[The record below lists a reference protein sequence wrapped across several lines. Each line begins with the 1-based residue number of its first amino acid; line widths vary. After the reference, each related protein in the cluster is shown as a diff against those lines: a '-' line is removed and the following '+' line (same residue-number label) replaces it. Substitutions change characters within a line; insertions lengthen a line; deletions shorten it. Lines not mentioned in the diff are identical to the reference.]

1 MPQPLAPCQIAIN
14 VRPSQRDGNREAN
27 RDTNR
32 DGSRDLTDIVLA
44 VAALLRGLGHA
55 PVLEENSASE
65 LDADRV
71 FDLATLTMTE
81 IGNACGLVVVLGGDG
96 TFIAAARQLAPH
108 HVPIVGVNL
117 GRLGFLTD
125 LTLANLSASLPRL
138 LAGEY
143 REERRVLL
151 SVVSSLANAEQY
163 LAVNDVVVN
172 RGGATSLVDLDIS
185 LNDRFAY
192 GFRADGVIVATPT
205 GSTAYAL
212 SAGGPIM
219 APFVNAFTI
228 VPIAPHALTNRPIV
242 VADDSVIRIT
252 VARAREALA
261 SIDGHHVIPLTEGD
275 FVEIKRAS
283 DTVRLWHPL
292 DYDYYHTLREKL
304 GWTETPEGLS
314 PLKR

>member
-1 MPQPLAPCQIAIN
+1 MPAALAPCPVAIA
-14 VRPSQRDGNREAN
+14 VRPSQRESV
-27 RDTNR
+27 RDVA
-32 DGSRDLTDIVLA
+32 RDLSDT
-44 VAALLRGLGHA
+44 VAQLMVQLRALGFR
-55 PVLEENSASE
+55 PV
-65 LDADRV
+65 LDADSADELNEWVR
-71 FDLATLTMTE
+71 ATAPVVSMAE
-81 IGNACGLVVVLGGDG
+81 IGVTCGLVIVLGGDG
-96 TFIAAARQLAPH
+96 TFISVARRVAAYG
-108 HVPIVGVNL
+108 VPIIGVNQ

-125 LTLANLSASLPRL
+125 LSLSNLYETLPRL

-151 SVVSSLANAEQY
+151 SATGSAPGSQEY

-172 RGGATSLVDLDIS
+172 RGGATSLVDLEIS

-261 SIDGHHVIPLTEGD
+261 SIDGHHVIPLNEGD
-275 FVEIKRAS
+275 SVVLKRAAA
-283 DTVRLWHPL
+283 TVRLWHPL

-304 GWTETPEGLS
+304 GWTETPEGLA
-314 PLKR
+314 PMKR

>member
-1 MPQPLAPCQIAIN
+1 MPSALAPCPVAIA
-14 VRPSQRDGNREAN
+14 VRPSQRDGV
-27 RDTNR
+27 RDST
-32 DGSRDLTDIVLA
+32 RDLSDTVTGLA
-44 VAALLRGLGHA
+44 AQLRGLGYS
-55 PVLEENSASE
+55 PVLEGSSAAELDEAARSAAPSASM
-65 LDADRV
+65 D
-71 FDLATLTMTE
+71 E
-81 IGNACGLVVVLGGDG
+81 IGTTCGLVIVLGGDG
-96 TFIAAARQLAPH
+96 TFISVARQVAAH
-108 HVPIVGVNL
+108 GVPIIGVNQ

-125 LTLANLSASLPRL
+125 LSLSSLPETLPRL

-151 SVVSSLANAEQY
+151 RATSSVAGSPEY

-172 RGGATSLVDLDIS
+172 RGGATSLVDLEIS

-261 SIDGHHVIPLTEGD
+261 SIDGHHVIALNEGD
-275 FVEIKRAS
+275 SVVLKRA
-283 DTVRLWHPL
+283 DATVRLWHPL

-304 GWTETPEGLS
+304 GWTETPEGLA
-314 PLKR
+314 PMKR

>member
-1 MPQPLAPCQIAIN
+1 MLQPLAPCQIAIA
-14 VRPSQRDGNREAN
+14 VRPSL
-27 RDTNR
+27 R
-32 DGSRDLTDIVLA
+32 DGSREVTRDLTDTVLA
-44 VAALLRGLGHA
+44 VATQLRSLGYS
-55 PVLEENSASE
+55 PVLEKNSASE
-65 LDADRV
+65 LDAEAV
-71 FDLATLTMTE
+71 FGLPTSTMADIGRTSGLA
-81 IGNACGLVVVLGGDG
+81 IVLGGDG
-96 TFIAAARQLAPH
+96 TFISVARQLAPH
-108 HVPIVGVNL
+108 NVPIIGVNL

-125 LTLANLSASLPRL
+125 LTLSNLTESLPRL

-172 RGGATSLVDLDIS
+172 RGGATSLVDLEIS

-275 FVEIKRAS
+275 SVAIKRAA

-314 PLKR
+314 PRNPVIQR

>member
-14 VRPSQRDGNREAN
+14 VRPSQRDGNRDVA
-27 RDTNR
+27 
-32 DGSRDLTDIVLA
+32 RDLTDTVLA
-44 VAALLRGLGHA
+44 VATQLRSLGYR

-65 LDADRV
+65 LDVEMVSA
-71 FDLATLTMTE
+71 LPTATMTD
-81 IGNACGLVVVLGGDG
+81 IGRTSGLAIVLGGDG
-96 TFIAAARQLAPH
+96 TFISVARQLAPH

-125 LTLANLSASLPRL
+125 LTLSNLTESLPRL

-151 SVVSSLANAEQY
+151 SVVSSLANAEQF

-172 RGGATSLVDLDIS
+172 RGGATSLVDLEIS

-228 VPIAPHALTNRPIV
+228 VPIAPHAHPRADCHRDHTEWWALPAFSAQRHTPAPPNRLRNRSLSRSARPV
-242 VADDSVIRIT
+242 RSHSLLSVPCGNT
-252 VARAREALA
+252 
-261 SIDGHHVIPLTEGD
+261 GP
-275 FVEIKRAS
+275 S
-283 DTVRLWHPL
+283 DKPRCSNH
-292 DYDYYHTLREKL
+292 
-304 GWTETPEGLS
+304 
-314 PLKR
+314 

>member
-1 MPQPLAPCQIAIN
+1 MPSALPPCPVAIA
-14 VRPSQRDGNREAN
+14 VRPSQRDGV
-27 RDTNR
+27 RDTT
-32 DGSRDLTDIVLA
+32 RDLSDTAIGLIVQLQ
-44 VAALLRGLGHA
+44 RLGYG
-55 PVLEENSASE
+55 PILEENSAAE
-65 LDADRV
+65 LDEVVRFSAPARSMD
-71 FDLATLTMTE
+71 E
-81 IGNACGLVVVLGGDG
+81 IGATCGLIIVLGGDG
-96 TFIAAARQLAPH
+96 TFISVARQVAAH
-108 HVPIVGVNL
+108 GVPIIGVNQ

-125 LTLANLSASLPRL
+125 LSPASLPESLPRL

-143 REERRVLL
+143 REERRILL
-151 SVVSSLANAEQY
+151 SVTSSTVGSPGY

-172 RGGATSLVDLDIS
+172 RGGATSLVDLEIS

-261 SIDGHHVIPLTEGD
+261 SIDGHHVIPLNEGD
-275 FVEIKRAS
+275 SVVLKRA
-283 DTVRLWHPL
+283 DATVRLWHPL

-304 GWTETPEGLS
+304 GWTETPEGLA
-314 PLKR
+314 PMKR

>member
-1 MPQPLAPCQIAIN
+1 MLQPLAPCQIAIA
-14 VRPSQRDGNREAN
+14 VRPSQRDGNRDVA
-27 RDTNR
+27 
-32 DGSRDLTDIVLA
+32 RDLTDTVLG
-44 VAALLRGLGHA
+44 VAALLHGLGHT
-55 PVLEENSASE
+55 PVLEQNSASE
-65 LDADRV
+65 LDVEIA
-71 FDLATLTMTE
+71 FDLPSLTMTD
-81 IGNACGLVVVLGGDG
+81 IGRTCGLAIVLGGDG
-96 TFIAAARQLAPH
+96 TFISVARQLAPH
-108 HVPIVGVNL
+108 NVPIIGVNL

-125 LTLANLSASLPRL
+125 LTLSNLTESLPRL

-143 REERRVLL
+143 RQERRVLL

-172 RGGATSLVDLDIS
+172 RGGATSLVDLEIS

-275 FVEIKRAS
+275 SVEIKRAA

-314 PLKR
+314 PHNPVIQR

>member
-1 MPQPLAPCQIAIN
+1 MPSALPPCPVAIA
-14 VRPSQRDGNREAN
+14 VRPSQRDGV
-27 RDTNR
+27 RDTT
-32 DGSRDLTDIVLA
+32 RDLSDTVVGLIER
-44 VAALLRGLGHA
+44 LRGLGYS
-55 PVLEENSASE
+55 PVLDDNSAAE
-65 LDADRV
+65 LDESARSAAPAV
-71 FDLATLTMTE
+71 SMGEVGA
-81 IGNACGLVVVLGGDG
+81 NCGLVIVLGGDG
-96 TFIAAARQLAPH
+96 TFISVARQVAAH
-108 HVPIVGVNL
+108 GVPIIGVNQ

-125 LTLANLSASLPRL
+125 LSLASLPETLPRL

-151 SVVSSLANAEQY
+151 SATSSVAGSSEY

-172 RGGATSLVDLDIS
+172 RGGATSLVDLEIS

-261 SIDGHHVIPLTEGD
+261 SIDGHHVIPLNEGD
-275 FVEIKRAS
+275 SVVLKRA
-283 DTVRLWHPL
+283 DATVRLWHPL

-304 GWTETPEGLS
+304 GWTETPEGLA
-314 PLKR
+314 PIKR

>member
-1 MPQPLAPCQIAIN
+1 MPQPLAPCQIAIA
-14 VRPSQRDGNREAN
+14 VRPSQRDGSRDANREVL
-27 RDTNR
+27 
-32 DGSRDLTDIVLA
+32 RDLSDT
-44 VAALLRGLGHA
+44 VAALAAQLRGLGYT

-65 LDADRV
+65 LD
-71 FDLATLTMTE
+71 
-81 IGNACGLVVVLGGDG
+81 GNALPALPIASMQEIAQGSGLAVVLGGDG
-96 TFIAAARQLAPH
+96 TFISLARQLAPFG
-108 HVPIVGVNL
+108 VPIIGVNL

-125 LTLANLSASLPRL
+125 LTAANLTQSLPRL

-151 SVVSSLANAEQY
+151 SVVSSLGSATQH

-172 RGGATSLVDLDIS
+172 RGGATSLVDLEIS
-185 LNDRFAY
+185 LDDRFAY

-261 SIDGHHVIPLTEGD
+261 SIDGHQMIPLAEGD
-275 FVEIKRAS
+275 SVVIRRAA

-314 PLKR
+314 PRNPVIQR

>member
-1 MPQPLAPCQIAIN
+1 MPQPLASCQIAIN
-14 VRPSQRDGNREAN
+14 VRPSQRDGNRDAH
-27 RDTNR
+27 RDVL
-32 DGSRDLTDIVLA
+32 RDLTGTVLA
-44 VAALLRGLGHA
+44 VAALLRDLGHQ
-55 PVLEENSASE
+55 PVLEETSASE
-65 LDADRV
+65 LD
-71 FDLATLTMTE
+71 FDAVYGLSTSTMAEIARSSGLA
-81 IGNACGLVVVLGGDG
+81 IVLGGDG
-96 TFIAAARQLAPH
+96 TFISVARQLAPH
-108 HVPIVGVNL
+108 NVPIVGVNL

-125 LTLANLSASLPRL
+125 LTLSNLTESLPRL

-151 SVVSSLANAEQY
+151 SVVSSLANAEKY

-172 RGGATSLVDLDIS
+172 RGGATSLVDLEIS

-192 GFRADGVIVATPT
+192 RFRADGVIVATPT

-242 VADDSVIRIT
+242 VADDSVVRIT

-261 SIDGHHVIPLTEGD
+261 SIDGHHVIALTEGD

-292 DYDYYHTLREKL
+292 GYDYYHTLREKL
-304 GWTETPEGLS
+304 GWTETPDGLA
-314 PLKR
+314 PHHAVVQR

>member
-1 MPQPLAPCQIAIN
+1 M
-14 VRPSQRDGNREAN
+14 E
-27 RDTNR
+27 
-32 DGSRDLTDIVLA
+32 
-44 VAALLRGLGHA
+44 VAAQLRGLGYT

-65 LDADRV
+65 LDSHV
-71 FDLATLTMTE
+71 VPGLPTLTMAD
-81 IGNACGLVVVLGGDG
+81 IGRSSGLAIVLGGDG
-96 TFIAAARQLAPH
+96 TFISAARQLAPDN
-108 HVPIVGVNL
+108 VPIIGVNL

-125 LTLANLSASLPRL
+125 LTLSNLTESLPRL

-151 SVVSSLANAEQY
+151 NVISSIASTDHY

-172 RGGATSLVDLDIS
+172 RGGATSLVDLEIS

-261 SIDGHHVIPLTEGD
+261 SIDGHHVIPLNEGD
-275 FVEIKRAS
+275 FVEIKRAA

-304 GWTETPEGLS
+304 GWTATPDGLS
-314 PLKR
+314 PRNSVVQR

>member
-1 MPQPLAPCQIAIN
+1 MPSALAPCPVAIA
-14 VRPSQRDGNREAN
+14 VRPSQRDGV
-27 RDTNR
+27 RDTT
-32 DGSRDLTDIVLA
+32 RDLSDTATALIVR
-44 VAALLRGLGHA
+44 LRSLGYR
-55 PVLEENSASE
+55 PILEENSAAE
-65 LDADRV
+65 LDDVVR
-71 FDLATLTMTE
+71 LAAPAWTMEE
-81 IGNACGLVVVLGGDG
+81 IGAACGLIVVLGGDG
-96 TFIAAARQLAPH
+96 TFISVARQVAAH
-108 HVPIVGVNL
+108 GVPIIGVNQ

-125 LTLANLSASLPRL
+125 LSLASLPETLPRL

-151 SVVSSLANAEQY
+151 SATSSVAGSPEY

-172 RGGATSLVDLDIS
+172 RGGATSLVDLEIS

-261 SIDGHHVIPLTEGD
+261 SIDGHHMIPLNEGD
-275 FVEIKRAS
+275 SVVLKRA
-283 DTVRLWHPL
+283 DATVRLWHPL

-304 GWTETPEGLS
+304 GWTETPEGLA
-314 PLKR
+314 PMKR

>member
-1 MPQPLAPCQIAIN
+1 MPQPPAPCQIAIA
-14 VRPSQRDGNREAN
+14 VRPSQRDGT
-27 RDTNR
+27 RDVV
-32 DGSRDLTDIVLA
+32 RDLTNTVLA
-44 VAALLRGLGHA
+44 VAAQLRGLGHT
-55 PVLEENSASE
+55 PVLEEISACE
-65 LDADRV
+65 LDAETV
-71 FDLATLTMTE
+71 TGLPTLTMMD
-81 IGNACGLVVVLGGDG
+81 IGLTSGLMIVLGGDG
-96 TFIAAARQLAPH
+96 TFISVARQLAPH
-108 HVPIVGVNL
+108 NVPIIGVNL

-125 LTLANLSASLPRL
+125 LTLSNLTESLPRL

-151 SVVSSLANAEQY
+151 SVFSSLAHTERY

-172 RGGATSLVDLDIS
+172 RGGATSLVDLEIS

-275 FVEIKRAS
+275 SVEIRRAV

-314 PLKR
+314 PQKR

>member
-1 MPQPLAPCQIAIN
+1 MPEALAPCRIAIAI
-14 VRPSQRDGNREAN
+14 RPAQREGAREVV
-27 RDTNR
+27 
-32 DGSRDLTDIVLA
+32 RDLESA
-44 VAALLRGLGHA
+44 VASLAELLQRLGHT
-55 PVLEENSASE
+55 PVLEAQSASE
-65 LDADRV
+65 IDGARWP
-71 FDLATLTMTE
+71 AMSMAE
-81 IGNACGLVVVLGGDG
+81 IGRTCGLMVVLGGDG
-96 TFIAAARQLAPH
+96 TLISVARQLAPYN
-108 HVPIVGVNL
+108 VPVVGVNQ

-125 LTLANLSASLPRL
+125 LSLANLGESLPRL

-151 SVVSSLANAEQY
+151 SATHSATGSEEF

-172 RGGATSLVDLDIS
+172 RGAATSLVDLEIS

-242 VADDSVIRIT
+242 LADDSVIRIT
-252 VARAREALA
+252 VARAREAFA
-261 SIDGHHVIPLTEGD
+261 SIDGHHVIPLAEGD
-275 FVEIKRAS
+275 AVVLRRAQA
-283 DTVRLWHPL
+283 TVRLWHPF
-292 DYDYYHTLREKL
+292 DYDYYQTLRGKL
-304 GWTETPEGLS
+304 GWAETPEGLAPS
-314 PLKR
+314 RL

>member
-1 MPQPLAPCQIAIN
+1 MPQPLAPCQIAIA
-14 VRPSQRDGNREAN
+14 VRPSQRDGNR
-27 RDTNR
+27 
-32 DGSRDLTDIVLA
+32 DGVRDLTDTVLA
-44 VAALLRGLGHA
+44 VAALLRVLGYA
-55 PVLEENSASE
+55 PVLEENSAAE
-65 LDADRV
+65 LDAETV
-71 FDLATLTMTE
+71 SGLPTSTMVNIGHASGLA
-81 IGNACGLVVVLGGDG
+81 IVLGGDG
-96 TFIAAARQLAPH
+96 TFISVARQLAPH
-108 HVPIVGVNL
+108 NVPIIGVNL

-125 LTLANLSASLPRL
+125 LTLSNLTESLPRL

-151 SVVSSLANAEQY
+151 SVVSSLANAQQH

-172 RGGATSLVDLDIS
+172 RGGATSLVDLEIS

-275 FVEIKRAS
+275 SVEIRRAA

-304 GWTETPEGLS
+304 GWTETPEGLLPHS
-314 PLKR
+314 AVIQR

>member
-1 MPQPLAPCQIAIN
+1 MPQPLAPCQIAIA
-14 VRPSQRDGNREAN
+14 VRPSQRDGG
-27 RDTNR
+27 RDASR
-32 DGSRDLTDIVLA
+32 DGLRDLSDTVVALA
-44 VAALLRGLGHA
+44 AQLRALGYT

-65 LDADRV
+65 IDGDTPSVLPTATMADIAR
-71 FDLATLTMTE
+71 DSGLA
-81 IGNACGLVVVLGGDG
+81 IVLGGDG
-96 TFIAAARQLAPH
+96 TFISLARQLAPSG
-108 HVPIVGVNL
+108 VPIIGVNL

-125 LTLANLSASLPRL
+125 LTAANLTQSLPRL

-151 SVVSSLANAEQY
+151 SVVSSRGDAAQH

-172 RGGATSLVDLDIS
+172 RGAATSLVDLEIS

-261 SIDGHHVIPLTEGD
+261 SLDGHQMIPLAEGD
-275 FVEIKRAS
+275 SVVIQRAA

-314 PLKR
+314 PQKK

>member
-1 MPQPLAPCQIAIN
+1 MPLPLASCQIAIA
-14 VRPSQRDGNREAN
+14 VRPSQRDGS
-27 RDTNR
+27 RDI
-32 DGSRDLTDIVLA
+32 SRDLSGTVLA
-44 VAALLRGLGHA
+44 LARQLLSLGYS
-55 PVLEENSASE
+55 PLLEANSAAE
-65 LDADRV
+65 LRAEAASSLQTAAMADLGEV
-71 FDLATLTMTE
+71 
-81 IGNACGLVVVLGGDG
+81 CGLAIVLGGDG
-96 TFIAAARQLAPH
+96 TFISVARQLARYD
-108 HVPIVGVNL
+108 VPIIGVNQ

-125 LTLANLSASLPRL
+125 LTLANLSTSLPRL

-143 REERRVLL
+143 REERRALL
-151 SVVSSLANAEQY
+151 SVSSSLANADQY

-172 RGGATSLVDLDIS
+172 RGGATSLVDLEIS

-261 SIDGHHVIPLTEGD
+261 SIDGHQVIPLGEGD
-275 FVEIKRAS
+275 SVVLRRAQ

-314 PLKR
+314 PTKK

>member
-1 MPQPLAPCQIAIN
+1 MPQPLAPCQIAIA
-14 VRPSQRDGNREAN
+14 VRPSQRDGNREVA
-27 RDTNR
+27 
-32 DGSRDLTDIVLA
+32 SELTGTVLA
-44 VAALLRGLGHA
+44 VAAMLQGLGYA
-55 PVLEENSASE
+55 PVLEQNSALE
-65 LDADRV
+65 LDTDSVANLPTVIMAELGRTSG
-71 FDLATLTMTE
+71 LA
-81 IGNACGLVVVLGGDG
+81 IVLGGDG
-96 TFIAAARQLAPH
+96 TFISVARQLAPYN
-108 HVPIVGVNL
+108 VPIIGVNL

-125 LTLANLSASLPRL
+125 LTLSNLTESLPRL

-151 SVVSSLANAEQY
+151 SVASSLVNAEQY

-172 RGGATSLVDLDIS
+172 RGGATSLVDLEIS

-275 FVEIKRAS
+275 SVEIKRAA

-314 PLKR
+314 PRNPVVQR

>member
-1 MPQPLAPCQIAIN
+1 MPPALAPCQIAIA
-14 VRPSQRDGNREAN
+14 VRPSQRDGS
-27 RDTNR
+27 RDNA
-32 DGSRDLTDIVLA
+32 RDLTDTVLA
-44 VAALLRGLGHA
+44 LALQLRDLGYSV
-55 PVLEENSASE
+55 VLEENSAAE
-65 LDADRV
+65 LDA
-71 FDLATLTMTE
+71 TTT
-81 IGNACGLVVVLGGDG
+81 NALPTAPMAALGCSCGLAIVLGGDG
-96 TFIAAARQLAPH
+96 TFISVARQLAPH
-108 HVPIVGVNL
+108 GVPIIGVNQ

-125 LTLANLSASLPRL
+125 LTLTNLPTSLPRL

-143 REERRVLL
+143 REERRALL
-151 SVVSSLANAEQY
+151 SVTSSLANATQH

-172 RGGATSLVDLDIS
+172 RGGATSLVDLEIS

-219 APFVNAFTI
+219 APFVNAFII

-261 SIDGHHVIPLTEGD
+261 SIDGHHVIPLNEGD
-275 FVEIKRAS
+275 SVVLKRAE

-314 PLKR
+314 PVKK

>member
-1 MPQPLAPCQIAIN
+1 MPQPLAPCQIAIA
-14 VRPSQRDGNREAN
+14 VRPSQRDGNRDVASELAG
-27 RDTNR
+27 T
-32 DGSRDLTDIVLA
+32 VLA
-44 VAALLRGLGHA
+44 VATLLRGLGYA
-55 PVLEENSASE
+55 PILEQNSALE
-65 LDADRV
+65 LDTDSV
-71 FDLATLTMTE
+71 ATLPTMTMAE
-81 IGNACGLVVVLGGDG
+81 LGRTSGLAIVLGGDG
-96 TFIAAARQLAPH
+96 TFISVARQLAPYN
-108 HVPIVGVNL
+108 VPIIGVNL

-125 LTLANLSASLPRL
+125 LTLSNLTESLPRL

-151 SVVSSLANAEQY
+151 SVVSSLVNAEQY

-172 RGGATSLVDLDIS
+172 RGGATSLVDLEIS

-275 FVEIKRAS
+275 SVEIKRAA

>member
-1 MPQPLAPCQIAIN
+1 MPQPLAPCQIAIA
-14 VRPSQRDGNREAN
+14 VRPSQRDGS
-27 RDTNR
+27 RDVT
-32 DGSRDLTDIVLA
+32 RDLTDTVLA
-44 VAALLRGLGHA
+44 VVAQLRGLGYS
-55 PVLEENSASE
+55 PVLEASSASE
-65 LDADRV
+65 LDAETMSGLPSSAMADIGRSSG
-71 FDLATLTMTE
+71 LA
-81 IGNACGLVVVLGGDG
+81 IVLGGDG
-96 TFIAAARQLAPH
+96 TFISVARQLAPH
-108 HVPIVGVNL
+108 NVPIVGVNL

-125 LTLANLSASLPRL
+125 LTLSNLTDSLPRL

-151 SVVSSLANAEQY
+151 GVVSSLAEAGQY

-172 RGGATSLVDLDIS
+172 RGGATSLVDLEIS

-314 PLKR
+314 PRNPVVQR

>member
-1 MPQPLAPCQIAIN
+1 MPQPLAPCQIAIA
-14 VRPSQRDGNREAN
+14 VRPSQREGNRDVA
-27 RDTNR
+27 
-32 DGSRDLTDIVLA
+32 RDLTDIVLA
-44 VAALLRGLGHA
+44 VASQLRGLGYS
-55 PVLEENSASE
+55 PVLEETSASE
-65 LDADRV
+65 LDARTV
-71 FDLATLTMTE
+71 SGLPTSTMAD
-81 IGNACGLVVVLGGDG
+81 IGRTNGVAIVLGGDG
-96 TFIAAARQLAPH
+96 TFISVARHLAPH
-108 HVPIVGVNL
+108 NVPIIGVNL

-125 LTLANLSASLPRL
+125 LTLSNLTESLPRL

-151 SVVSSLANAEQY
+151 NVVSSLVAAEQY

-172 RGGATSLVDLDIS
+172 RGGATSLVDLEIS

-261 SIDGHHVIPLTEGD
+261 SIDGHQVIPLAEGD
-275 FVEIKRAS
+275 SVEIKRAA

-314 PLKR
+314 RRNPVSRR

>member
-1 MPQPLAPCQIAIN
+1 MPSALPPCPVAIA
-14 VRPSQRDGNREAN
+14 VRPSQRDGV
-27 RDTNR
+27 RDTM
-32 DGSRDLTDIVLA
+32 RDLSDTVTGLIA
-44 VAALLRGLGHA
+44 QLRSLGYR
-55 PVLEENSASE
+55 PILEENSAAE
-65 LDADRV
+65 LDDAVR
-71 FDLATLTMTE
+71 LAAPAWPMDE
-81 IGNACGLVVVLGGDG
+81 IGATCGLIIVLGGDG
-96 TFIAAARQLAPH
+96 TFISVARQVAAH
-108 HVPIVGVNL
+108 GVPIIGVNQ

-125 LTLANLSASLPRL
+125 LSLASLPETLPRL

-151 SVVSSLANAEQY
+151 SATSSVAGSPEY

-172 RGGATSLVDLDIS
+172 RGGATSLVDLEIS

-261 SIDGHHVIPLTEGD
+261 SIDGHHVIPLNEGD
-275 FVEIKRAS
+275 SVVLKRA
-283 DTVRLWHPL
+283 DATVRLWHPL

-304 GWTETPEGLS
+304 GWTETPEGLA
-314 PLKR
+314 PMKR

>member
-1 MPQPLAPCQIAIN
+1 MPSALKPCPVAIA
-14 VRPSQRDGNREAN
+14 VRPSQRDGF
-27 RDTNR
+27 RDV
-32 DGSRDLTDIVLA
+32 SRDLSDTVVSLIEQ
-44 VAALLRGLGHA
+44 LRGLGYS
-55 PVLEENSASE
+55 PVLEESSAAE
-65 LDADRV
+65 LDAAAQSAAPAASMD
-71 FDLATLTMTE
+71 E
-81 IGNACGLVVVLGGDG
+81 IGTTCGLVIVLGGDG
-96 TFIAAARQLAPH
+96 TFISVARQVAAH
-108 HVPIVGVNL
+108 GVPIIGVNQ

-125 LTLANLSASLPRL
+125 LSLISLPETLPRL

-143 REERRVLL
+143 REERRILL
-151 SVVSSLANAEQY
+151 SATSSVAGSPEY

-172 RGGATSLVDLDIS
+172 RGGATSLVDLEIS

-261 SIDGHHVIPLTEGD
+261 SIDGHHVIPLNEGD
-275 FVEIKRAS
+275 SVVLKRA
-283 DTVRLWHPL
+283 DATVRLWHPL

-304 GWTETPEGLS
+304 GWTETPEGLA
-314 PLKR
+314 PMKR

>member
-1 MPQPLAPCQIAIN
+1 M
-14 VRPSQRDGNREAN
+14 
-27 RDTNR
+27 RDTT
-32 DGSRDLTDIVLA
+32 RDLSDTVVGLIER
-44 VAALLRGLGHA
+44 LRGLGYS
-55 PVLEENSASE
+55 PVLDDNSAAE
-65 LDADRV
+65 LDESARSAAPAV
-71 FDLATLTMTE
+71 SMGEVGA
-81 IGNACGLVVVLGGDG
+81 NCGLVIVLGGDG
-96 TFIAAARQLAPH
+96 TFISVARQVAAH
-108 HVPIVGVNL
+108 GVPIIGVNQ

-125 LTLANLSASLPRL
+125 LSLASLPETLPRL

-151 SVVSSLANAEQY
+151 SATSSVAGSPEY

-172 RGGATSLVDLDIS
+172 RGGATSLVDLEIS

-261 SIDGHHVIPLTEGD
+261 SIDGHHVIPLNEGD
-275 FVEIKRAS
+275 SVVLKRA
-283 DTVRLWHPL
+283 DATVRLWHPL

-304 GWTETPEGLS
+304 GWTETPEGLA
-314 PLKR
+314 PIKR

>member
-1 MPQPLAPCQIAIN
+1 MPQPLAPCQIAIA
-14 VRPSQRDGNREAN
+14 VRPSQRDGNRDVA
-27 RDTNR
+27 
-32 DGSRDLTDIVLA
+32 RDLTAIVLA
-44 VAALLRGLGHA
+44 VAAQLRGLGYS
-55 PVLEENSASE
+55 PVLEEISASE
-65 LDADRV
+65 LDARTASGLPTAPMADIGRNTG
-71 FDLATLTMTE
+71 LA
-81 IGNACGLVVVLGGDG
+81 IVLGGDG
-96 TFIAAARQLAPH
+96 TFIAVARQLAPH
-108 HVPIVGVNL
+108 NVPIIGVNL

-125 LTLANLSASLPRL
+125 LTLSNLTASLPRL

-172 RGGATSLVDLDIS
+172 RGGATSLVDLEIS

-261 SIDGHHVIPLTEGD
+261 SIDGHHVIALTEGD
-275 FVEIKRAS
+275 SVEIKRAA

-314 PLKR
+314 PRNSVIRR

>member
-1 MPQPLAPCQIAIN
+1 MPSALLPCPVAIA
-14 VRPSQRDGNREAN
+14 VRPSQRDGV
-27 RDTNR
+27 RDTT
-32 DGSRDLTDIVLA
+32 RDLSDT
-44 VAALLRGLGHA
+44 VAGLIAQLHGLGYS
-55 PVLEENSASE
+55 PVLDERSAAE
-65 LDADRV
+65 LDEAAQSAAPTASMD
-71 FDLATLTMTE
+71 E
-81 IGNACGLVVVLGGDG
+81 IGTTCGLVIVLGGDG
-96 TFIAAARQLAPH
+96 TFISVARQVAVH
-108 HVPIVGVNL
+108 GVPIIGVNQ

-125 LTLANLSASLPRL
+125 LSLASLPETLPRL

-151 SVVSSLANAEQY
+151 RANSSVAGSPEY

-172 RGGATSLVDLDIS
+172 RGGATSLVDLEIS

-261 SIDGHHVIPLTEGD
+261 SIDGHHMIPLNEGD
-275 FVEIKRAS
+275 SVVLKRA
-283 DTVRLWHPL
+283 DATVRLWHPL

-304 GWTETPEGLS
+304 GWTETPEGLA
-314 PLKR
+314 PVKR

>member
-1 MPQPLAPCQIAIN
+1 MPSALPPCPVAIA
-14 VRPSQRDGNREAN
+14 VRPSQRDGV
-27 RDTNR
+27 RDTT
-32 DGSRDLTDIVLA
+32 RDLSDTVTGLTGQ
-44 VAALLRGLGHA
+44 LRSLGYS
-55 PVLEENSASE
+55 PVLEENSAVE
-65 LDADRV
+65 LDDAVRSG
-71 FDLATLTMTE
+71 APARSMEE
-81 IGNACGLVVVLGGDG
+81 IGATCGLVIVLGGDG
-96 TFIAAARQLAPH
+96 TFISVARQLAAH
-108 HVPIVGVNL
+108 GVPIIGVNQ

-125 LTLANLSASLPRL
+125 LSLASLPDTLPRL

-143 REERRVLL
+143 REERRILL
-151 SVVSSLANAEQY
+151 SATSSVAGSPEY

-172 RGGATSLVDLDIS
+172 RGGATSLVDLEIS

-261 SIDGHHVIPLTEGD
+261 SIDGHHMIPLNEGD
-275 FVEIKRAS
+275 SVVLKRA
-283 DTVRLWHPL
+283 DATVRLWHPL

-304 GWTETPEGLS
+304 GWTETPEGLA
-314 PLKR
+314 PMKR

>member
-1 MPQPLAPCQIAIN
+1 MPQRLAPCQIAIA
-14 VRPSQRDGNREAN
+14 VRPSQRDGS
-27 RDTNR
+27 RDVV
-32 DGSRDLTDIVLA
+32 RDLTDTVLA
-44 VAALLRGLGHA
+44 VAAQLHGLGYT
-55 PVLEENSASE
+55 PVIEENSAAEIDQS
-65 LDADRV
+65 V
-71 FDLATLTMTE
+71 QTDLPIRSMDE
-81 IGNACGLVVVLGGDG
+81 IGRTCGLAIVLGGDG
-96 TFIAAARQLAPH
+96 TFISVARQLARH
-108 HVPIVGVNL
+108 DVPIVGVNQ

-125 LTLANLSASLPRL
+125 LSLANLAESLPRL

-151 SVVSSLANAEQY
+151 STTSSTADGAEY

-172 RGGATSLVDLDIS
+172 RGGATSLVDLEIS

-261 SIDGHHVIPLTEGD
+261 SIDGHQVIPLNEGD
-275 FVEIKRAS
+275 SVVLRRAQ

-304 GWTETPEGLS
+304 GWTETPEGLA
-314 PLKR
+314 PVKK

>member
-1 MPQPLAPCQIAIN
+1 MPSALAPCPVAIA
-14 VRPSQRDGNREAN
+14 VRPSQRDGV
-27 RDTNR
+27 RDTT
-32 DGSRDLTDIVLA
+32 RDLSDTVTGLIA
-44 VAALLRGLGHA
+44 QLRGLGYQ
-55 PVLEENSASE
+55 PVLEESSAGE
-65 LDADRV
+65 LDETAQSAARV
-71 FDLATLTMTE
+71 VSMSE
-81 IGNACGLVVVLGGDG
+81 IGASCGLVIVLGGDG
-96 TFIAAARQLAPH
+96 TFISVARQVAAH
-108 HVPIVGVNL
+108 GVPIIGVNQ

-125 LTLANLSASLPRL
+125 LSLASLTETLPRL

-151 SVVSSLANAEQY
+151 SATSSVAGSPEY

-172 RGGATSLVDLDIS
+172 RGGATSLVDLEIS

-242 VADDSVIRIT
+242 VADDSIIRIT

-261 SIDGHHVIPLTEGD
+261 SIDGHHVIPLNEGD
-275 FVEIKRAS
+275 SVVLKRA
-283 DTVRLWHPL
+283 DATVRLWHPL

-304 GWTETPEGLS
+304 GWTETPEGLA
-314 PLKR
+314 PMKR

>member
-1 MPQPLAPCQIAIN
+1 MPQPLAPCQIAIA
-14 VRPSQRDGNREAN
+14 VRPSQREGNR
-27 RDTNR
+27 DV
-32 DGSRDLTDIVLA
+32 GRDLTDIVLA
-44 VAALLRGLGHA
+44 VASQLRGLGYS

-65 LDADRV
+65 LDARTVSGLPTASMAD
-71 FDLATLTMTE
+71 
-81 IGNACGLVVVLGGDG
+81 IGRSHGVAIVLGGDG
-96 TFIAAARQLAPH
+96 TFISVARHLAPH
-108 HVPIVGVNL
+108 NVPIIGVNL

-125 LTLANLSASLPRL
+125 LTLSNLTESLPRL

-151 SVVSSLANAEQY
+151 NVVSSLAAAEQY

-172 RGGATSLVDLDIS
+172 RGGATSLVDLEIS

-261 SIDGHHVIPLTEGD
+261 SIDGHQVIPLNEGD
-275 FVEIKRAS
+275 SVEIKRAA

-314 PLKR
+314 RRNPVIRR

>member
-1 MPQPLAPCQIAIN
+1 MPQPLAPGQIAIA
-14 VRPSQRDGNREAN
+14 VRPSQRDGS
-27 RDTNR
+27 RDIA
-32 DGSRDLTDIVLA
+32 RDLTDTVLA
-44 VAALLRGLGHA
+44 LALQLRDLGYSV
-55 PVLEENSASE
+55 VLEVNSAAE
-65 LDADRV
+65 LDADV
-71 FDLATLTMTE
+71 AASVQTASMAD
-81 IGNACGLVVVLGGDG
+81 IGRTCGLAIVLGGDG
-96 TFIAAARQLAPH
+96 TFISVARQLAPH
-108 HVPIVGVNL
+108 GVPIVGVNQ

-125 LTLANLSASLPRL
+125 LTLANLAHSLPRL

-143 REERRVLL
+143 REERRALL
-151 SVVSSLANAEQY
+151 SVLSSLPDATQH

-172 RGGATSLVDLDIS
+172 RGGATSLVDLEIS

-261 SIDGHHVIPLTEGD
+261 SIDGHHVIALAEGD
-275 FVEIKRAS
+275 SVVLKRAE

-314 PLKR
+314 PVKK

>member
-1 MPQPLAPCQIAIN
+1 MPQPLDPCQIAIA
-14 VRPSQRDGNREAN
+14 VRPSQRDGNRDVA
-27 RDTNR
+27 
-32 DGSRDLTDIVLA
+32 RDLTDIVLA
-44 VAALLRGLGHA
+44 VAAQLRGLGYA
-55 PVLEENSASE
+55 PVLEEISASE
-65 LDADRV
+65 LDARTASGLPTATMADIGRSTG
-71 FDLATLTMTE
+71 LA
-81 IGNACGLVVVLGGDG
+81 IVLGGDG
-96 TFIAAARQLAPH
+96 TFIAVARQLAPH
-108 HVPIVGVNL
+108 NVPIIGVNL

-125 LTLANLSASLPRL
+125 LTLSNLTESLPRL

-172 RGGATSLVDLDIS
+172 RGGATSLVDLEIS

-275 FVEIKRAS
+275 SVEIKRAA

-314 PLKR
+314 PRNSVIRR

>member
-1 MPQPLAPCQIAIN
+1 M
-14 VRPSQRDGNREAN
+14 
-27 RDTNR
+27 
-32 DGSRDLTDIVLA
+32 RDLSDTVTGLIA
-44 VAALLRGLGHA
+44 QLRGLGYQ
-55 PVLEENSASE
+55 PVLEESSAGE
-65 LDADRV
+65 LDETAQSAARV
-71 FDLATLTMTE
+71 VSMSE
-81 IGNACGLVVVLGGDG
+81 IGASCGLVIVLGGDG
-96 TFIAAARQLAPH
+96 TFISVARQVAAH
-108 HVPIVGVNL
+108 GVPIIGVNQ

-125 LTLANLSASLPRL
+125 LSLASLPETLPLL

-151 SVVSSLANAEQY
+151 SVTGSVAGSPEY

-172 RGGATSLVDLDIS
+172 RGGATSLVDLEIS

-242 VADDSVIRIT
+242 VADDSIIRIT

-261 SIDGHHVIPLTEGD
+261 SIDGHHVIPLNEGD
-275 FVEIKRAS
+275 SVVLKRA
-283 DTVRLWHPL
+283 DATVRLWHPL

-304 GWTETPEGLS
+304 GWTETPEGLA
-314 PLKR
+314 PMKR